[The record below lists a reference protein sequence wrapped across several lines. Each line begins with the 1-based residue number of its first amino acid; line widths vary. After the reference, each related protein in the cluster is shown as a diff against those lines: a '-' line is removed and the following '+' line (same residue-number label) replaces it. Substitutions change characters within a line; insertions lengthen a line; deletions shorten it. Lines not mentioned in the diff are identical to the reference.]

1 MRHLKANNF
10 FAKTNNSCVGKA
22 YSFCLSHA
30 PGVKIWRTLRA
41 ATMPAP
47 SDCMKSTA
55 FGSCVHSHVFFKIN
69 GEYIDFDRM
78 NLMNTMGDQG
88 EEKMR

>member
-10 FAKTNNSCVGKA
+10 FAKANNSCVGKV

-30 PGVKIWRTLRA
+30 SGVKIWRTPGA

-55 FGSCVHSHVFFKIN
+55 FGSCV
-69 GEYIDFDRM
+69 IDFDRM
-78 NLMNTMGDQG
+78 NLELNTMGDHG
-88 EEKMR
+88 EEKIR

>member
-10 FAKTNNSCVGKA
+10 FAKANNSCVGKA
-22 YSFCLSHA
+22 YGFCLSHA

-55 FGSCVHSHVFFKIN
+55 FGSCV
-69 GEYIDFDRM
+69 IDFDRM
-78 NLMNTMGDQG
+78 NLELNTMDDHG
-88 EEKMR
+88 EEKIR

>member
-1 MRHLKANNF
+1 MRRLKANNF
-10 FAKTNNSCVGKA
+10 FVKTNNSRVGKA

-30 PGVKIWRTLRA
+30 PGVKMRRTPGA

-55 FGSCVHSHVFFKIN
+55 FGSCVHSHVFKVN

-78 NLMNTMGDQG
+78 NLELNTMGDHG
-88 EEKMR
+88 EEKIR

>member
-1 MRHLKANNF
+1 MRRLKANNF
-10 FAKTNNSCVGKA
+10 FVKTNNSCAGKA

-30 PGVKIWRTLRA
+30 PGVKIWRTPGA

-55 FGSCVHSHVFFKIN
+55 FGSCVRFPAFLRSMENIL
-69 GEYIDFDRM
+69 I
-78 NLMNTMGDQG
+78 LT
-88 EEKMR
+88 

>member
-10 FAKTNNSCVGKA
+10 FVKANNSCVGKA
-22 YSFCLSHA
+22 YSFRLSHA
-30 PGVKIWRTLRA
+30 PGVKMRRTLRA

-55 FGSCVHSHVFFKIN
+55 FGSCV
-69 GEYIDFDRM
+69 IDFDRM
-78 NLMNTMGDQG
+78 NLELRTMGDHG
-88 EEKMR
+88 EKNIR

>member
-10 FAKTNNSCVGKA
+10 FVKANDSCVGKA

-30 PGVKIWRTLRA
+30 PRVKMRRTFRA

-55 FGSCVHSHVFFKIN
+55 FGSCV
-69 GEYIDFDRM
+69 IDFDRM
-78 NLMNTMGDQG
+78 NFELNTMSDHG
-88 EEKMR
+88 EEKIR